1 VPLLVHCPARPQL
14 LDLIKATSDG
24 GAAGINVM
32 DELQV
37 RRTIAPAKLQEA
49 PLSYQEFHRCF
60 SLQTELPSNSSRQAF
75 NYCCTDSM
83 LHCRADL

>member
-14 LDLIKATSDG
+14 LDLIKATSDA

-37 RRTIAPAKLQEA
+37 RRTNASAKLQEA
-49 PLSYQEFHRCF
+49 PL
-60 SLQTELPSNSSRQAF
+60 
-75 NYCCTDSM
+75 NY
-83 LHCRADL
+83 